1 MSDPHDAVALV
12 SPTEVARHLRPVLLK
27 LNRELRRE
35 TATFGVTGSQA
46 ALLSMIRKSPGI
58 GVREL
63 AARERIAPA
72 SMSVSVARLEKA
84 GFVRRTDD
92 PLDRRR
98 QALWVTED
106 GERILRTVRTRRT
119 AWLAARLNRL
129 PPEKLAAVYD
139 AIEPLADLLE
149 DDEAL

>member
-1 MSDPHDAVALV
+1 MSHSVAPR
-12 SPTEVARHLRPVLLK
+12 SAAEVARELRPVLLK

-35 TATFGVTGSQA
+35 TAAFGVTGGQA
-46 ALLSMIRKSPGI
+46 ALLNMIRKSPGI

-84 GFVRRTDD
+84 GYVERTAD

-98 QALWVTED
+98 QALWVTD
-106 GERILRTVRTRRT
+106 AGERILRAVRTRRT
-119 AWLAARLNRL
+119 VWLAARLSQL
-129 PPEKLAAVYD
+129 PTEKLEAVAD
-139 AIEPLADLLE
+139 AIEPLTELLE
-149 DDEAL
+149 EEDRL

>member
-1 MSDPHDAVALV
+1 MFEDILPLAS
-12 SPTEVARHLRPVLLK
+12 STEVARHLRPVLLK

-35 TATFGVTGSQA
+35 TAAFGVTGYQA
-46 ALLSMIRKSPGI
+46 ALLNIIRKSPGI

-98 QALWVTED
+98 QALWVTEQGD
-106 GERILRTVRTRRT
+106 RILRAVRTRRT

-129 PPEKLAAVYD
+129 PPEKLEAVYN
-139 AIEPLADLLE
+139 AIEPLADLLVE
-149 DDEAL
+149 EERL

>member
-1 MSDPHDAVALV
+1 MSHDVLPLV
-12 SPTEVARHLRPVLLK
+12 SSTEVARHLRPVLLK

-35 TATFGVTGSQA
+35 TAAFGVTGYQA
-46 ALLSMIRKSPGI
+46 ALLNMIRKSPGV
-58 GVREL
+58 GVGEL

-98 QALWVTED
+98 QALWVTEE
-106 GERILRTVRTRRT
+106 GNRILRTVRTRRT
-119 AWLAARLNRL
+119 AWLASRLNRL
-129 PPEKLAAVYD
+129 PPEKLRAVFD

-149 DDEAL
+149 EEAP

>member
-1 MSDPHDAVALV
+1 MSEIARTPVA
-12 SPTEVARHLRPVLLK
+12 PTEVARRLRPVLLK
-27 LNRELRRE
+27 LNRGLRRE
-35 TATFGVTGSQA
+35 TAAFGVTGYQA
-46 ALLSMIRKSPGI
+46 ALLNMIRKSPGI

-63 AARERIAPA
+63 AARERVAPA

-92 PLDRRR
+92 PIDRRR

-106 GERILRTVRTRRT
+106 GDRILRSVRTRRT

-129 PPEKLAAVYD
+129 PPEKLEAVLG
-139 AIEPLADLLE
+139 AIEPLEDLLVEE
-149 DDEAL
+149 DRL